1 MFFQNIELYET
12 DKFQYLLIHKNGST
26 SIRECM
32 KDLNPVV
39 TNKINFLKVRWTVI
53 REPFNRFISGLK
65 YDLKRHGL
73 KQDEVNHDTFH
84 NSRINLFSREKGD
97 VNHSASQV
105 PYLIN
110 TQIDWYIEM
119 KDLPS
124 FLRMHFGKSEQLN
137 QNDID
142 YKDTELNLD
151 LDEFDIRKHLDLDY
165 YVYKQIVNSPHLWKW
180 QQGRIF

>member
-1 MFFQNIELYET
+1 
-12 DKFQYLLIHKNGST
+12 
-26 SIRECM
+26 
-32 KDLNPVV
+32 
-39 TNKINFLKVRWTVI
+39 
-53 REPFNRFISGLK
+53 
-65 YDLKRHGL
+65 
-73 KQDEVNHDTFH
+73 
-84 NSRINLFSREKGD
+84 
-97 VNHSASQV
+97 
-105 PYLIN
+105 
-110 TQIDWYIEM
+110 M